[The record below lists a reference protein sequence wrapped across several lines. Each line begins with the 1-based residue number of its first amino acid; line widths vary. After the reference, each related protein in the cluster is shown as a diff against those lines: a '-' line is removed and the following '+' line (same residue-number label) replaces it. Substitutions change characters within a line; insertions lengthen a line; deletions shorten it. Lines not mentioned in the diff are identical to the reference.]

1 MKLLSIIVPV
11 YNVEKYLSKCLDS
24 LLAQDI
30 SISDYEIIVIND
42 GSTDKSLSIAESY
55 RESFSNIRVISQINK
70 GLGGARNTGIKASK
84 GKYLF
89 FVDSDDLIKKNSLK
103 LLLEF
108 MEFKKLD
115 ALRFNH
121 EAINEEGEIIPKNKN
136 ATYNTIFSDKIVDG
150 ETFLSEYLGWAC
162 YVWAFLFDAS
172 FIKSNALFFEE
183 NLYLEDVEW
192 LIRLMPQAKKV
203 CSIDLEIYYYLLRIG
218 SITQSVQIE
227 KRKKL
232 LHDELYVLNKLNKFS
247 RETKNR
253 KTRLWAKGMISI
265 SVMWMLDFISKDTL
279 VKKKSVINDL
289 KKVRIIPLKA
299 YHFTI
304 KQWLNVLLI
313 NLSPTLYC
321 FLKKK

>member
-30 SISDYEIIVIND
+30 PISDYEIIIIND
-42 GSTDKSLSIAESY
+42 GSTDKSLSIADTYSESY
-55 RESFSNIRVISQINK
+55 SNIRVISQLNK
-70 GLGGARNTGIKASK
+70 GLGGARNTGIKASD

-103 LLLEF
+103 HLLEF

-115 ALRFNH
+115 ALRFNY
-121 EAINEEGEIIPKNKN
+121 EAVNEEGEIIPKNKN

-203 CSIDLEIYYYLLRIG
+203 CSIDLEIYHYLLRIG

-265 SVMWMLDFISKDTL
+265 SVVWMLDFISKDTL
-279 VKKKSVINDL
+279 LNKKSIIKDL
-289 KKVRIIPLKA
+289 KKDRIIPLKA
-299 YHFTI
+299 YHFTL

-313 NLSPTLYC
+313 NLSPKIYC
-321 FLKKK
+321 FFKKK